1 MTIGKEEIRHARA
14 TASDILAGLAAEQY
28 RRKKMRGLLSSDA
41 SCMRDSNREKGISIK
56 TAAMMQK
63 NVHDAKV
70 SIQATAKVR
79 DAYLGFLKS
88 GYVSIVDYINE
99 HHSEEPREFFVIL
112 YNTLTNTAG
121 VIGALGVLK
130 RINSD
135 HANDVGI
142 EVYAEAVV
150 IYGYI
155 KIP

>member
-1 MTIGKEEIRHARA
+1 MTINKEYIRKARREASEILD
-14 TASDILAGLAAEQY
+14 SLADTQY

-41 SCMRDSNREKGISIK
+41 SCLRDTSANKRHAIK
-56 TAAMMQK
+56 TASAVQK
-63 NVHDAKV
+63 NVDDAKAV
-70 SIQATAKVR
+70 IQAAAKVR
-79 DAYLGFLKS
+79 DMYIGFLKS